1 MGKKM
6 EEAIKRLQDIQE
18 KNLLGGGQKHIDRQ
32 HSRKKLTARERIEYF
47 LDPGSFSELG
57 SSVNATSVRIDGRT
71 TDAPCDGSVIGT
83 GKVDGR
89 MIAVYASDF
98 TVLGGSLGCQ
108 HATKFIKLIDMAASW
123 QIPMVWL
130 LDSSGGRLGYTDA
143 PMAGIDWWFA
153 LESRYSGLIP
163 QINVLMGPCI
173 AGQAYCPVLCDFL
186 LMSRET
192 AHLWLGGPRMTQ
204 AATSEHIGDNVGGAD
219 YHMEYSGTCD
229 VVGAD
234 DRETLQRTKTLLSY
248 LPSNFREAPP
258 AVQPTDTIHRDV
270 SELVNMVPDD
280 YEQGYDMHEVIRL
293 LVDDGIY
300 FEIKDNYA
308 RQVITCF
315 CRFNGH
321 VAGVVANNPV
331 EAGSML
337 EINACDKYY
346 RFLQVLDAYNIPLVT
361 LTDTPPVVPGE
372 DQESKGLLRHAGRL
386 LDTYATATIP
396 KISIILREAYGDAGG
411 MVMGGVKGTGGD
423 LTYAWPIARF
433 AVEASKLDYRAVY
446 GKGVETD
453 AYEGYLNRSRE
464 KVGVFEAARSWSA
477 QMVDE
482 IIEPR
487 DTRKKIIEALEITKH
502 KHVRLPKRA
511 KMHGTGPT

>member
-6 EEAIKRLQDIQE
+6 EEAIKRLHDIQE
-18 KNLLGGGQKHIDRQ
+18 KNFLGGGQKHIDRQ
-32 HSRKKLTARERIEYF
+32 HSRGKLTARERIEYF
-47 LDPGSFSELG
+47 LDPDSFSELG
-57 SSVNATSVRIDGRT
+57 SSVNATGVRIDGRT

-89 MIAVYASDF
+89 LIAVYASDF

-130 LDSSGGRLGYTDA
+130 LDSSGGRLGYNDV

-229 VVGAD
+229 VVGAND
-234 DRETLQRTKTLLSY
+234 KETLQSAKELLSY
-248 LPSNFREAPP
+248 LPSNFRERPP
-258 AVQPTDTIHRDV
+258 VVQPTDTIHRDI
-270 SELVNMVPDD
+270 SQLVNMVPDE
-280 YEQGYDMHEVIRL
+280 YEKGYDMHEVIRL
-293 LVDDGIY
+293 LVDDGTY

-308 RQVITCF
+308 KQVITCF
-315 CRFNGH
+315 CRFNGQ
-321 VAGVVANNPV
+321 VVGLVANNPM

-337 EINACDKYY
+337 EIDACDKYY

-372 DQESKGLLRHAGRL
+372 EQESKGLLRHVGRI

-396 KISIILREAYGDAGG
+396 KISIIFREAYGDAGSL
-411 MVMGGVKGTGGD
+411 VMGGVKGTGGD

-433 AVEASKLDYRAVY
+433 AVEASKLDYISIY
-446 GKGVETD
+446 GKGVEPD

-464 KVGVFEAARSWSA
+464 KVDVFEAGRSWSA
-477 QMVDE
+477 QIVDE
-482 IIEPR
+482 IIEPK

-502 KHVRLPKRA
+502 KHARLPKRA
-511 KMHGTGPT
+511 KTHGTGPT

>member
-6 EEAIKRLQDIQE
+6 EEGIQRLHAIQQ

-32 HSRKKLTARERIEYF
+32 HSRGKLTARERIEYF

-71 TDAPCDGSVIGT
+71 TDAPCDGAVIGT
-83 GKVDGR
+83 GKVEGR

-204 AATSEHIGDNVGGAD
+204 AATSEHIGENVGGAD
-219 YHMEYSGTCD
+219 YHMEYTGTCD

-234 DRETLQRTKTLLSY
+234 DRETLQKAKALLSY
-248 LPSNFREAPP
+248 LPSNFREQPP
-258 AVQPTDTIHRDV
+258 FVQPTDTIFRDIRQL
-270 SELVNMVPDD
+270 ETMVPDD
-280 YEQGYDMHEVIRL
+280 YETGYDMHAVIRL

-308 RQVITCF
+308 RQLITCF

-321 VAGVVANNPV
+321 VAGLVANNPG
-331 EAGSML
+331 EPGGML
-337 EINACDKYY
+337 EIDACDKYY
-346 RFLQVLDAYNIPLVT
+346 RFLQVLDAYHIPLVT

-372 DQESKGLLRHAGRL
+372 AQESKGLLRHAGRL

-396 KISIILREAYGDAGG
+396 KISIILREAYGDAGS
-411 MVMGGVKGTGGD
+411 MMMGGVKGMGGD
-423 LTYAWPIARF
+423 LSYAWPIARF
-433 AVEASKLDYRAVY
+433 AVEASKLDYRTVY
-446 GKGVETD
+446 GKGVEAD

-464 KVGVFEAARSWSA
+464 KVTVFEAARSWSA

-482 IIEPR
+482 VIEPR
-487 DTRKKIIEALEITKH
+487 DTRRKIIEALEITKH
-502 KHVRLPKRA
+502 KHVSLPKRA
-511 KMHGTGPT
+511 KLHGTGPT